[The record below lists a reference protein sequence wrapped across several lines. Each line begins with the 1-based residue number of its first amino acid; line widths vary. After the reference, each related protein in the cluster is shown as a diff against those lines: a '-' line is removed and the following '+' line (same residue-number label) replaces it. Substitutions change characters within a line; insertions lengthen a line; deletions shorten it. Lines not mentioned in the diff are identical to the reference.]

1 MEIPIINRINDFE
14 DAISYLNYPSRVY
27 EFSGVQKFY
36 ETHRLLKWGALIL
49 ALLASLSAILINK
62 LKVLIIRRRQSL
74 PSQAL
79 LYDTDFD
86 IDSDSD
92 IDSSSDSDDESE
104 DEEPST
110 SHSRQ
115 QVGEFFRVRGS
126 GSGSGSGS
134 SHFVGDEWE
143 EDGHFSS
150 GKSVVKLWENLTL
163 GFGFDVD
170 ESDGVLN
177 GYCDVNKGTNIAS
190 IFRGEGGF
198 QAISAPFSSPAV
210 VTSAGVDLSSRR
222 VVVGA
227 WDTRLCCRAPAI
239 VTEWRPKQLDDGVEK
254 VYIRGD
260 VKGKLTVGDM
270 RMVISSLRNLT
281 ECEGDILVGC

>member
-14 DAISYLNYPSRVY
+14 DAISSLNYPSFISRVY
-27 EFSGVQKFY
+27 ELSGVQKFY

-49 ALLASLSAILINK
+49 ALLASLSAIINK
-62 LKVLIIRRRQSL
+62 LKVLIISRRQSL

-86 IDSDSD
+86 SDSD

-104 DEEPST
+104 YEEPST

-126 GSGSGSGS
+126 GSG
-134 SHFVGDEWE
+134 HFVGDEWE
-143 EDGHFSS
+143 EDGHFTS

-177 GYCDVNKGTNIAS
+177 GYCDVNNGTNIAS

-198 QAISAPFSSPAV
+198 QAISAPFTSPAV
-210 VTSAGVDLSSRR
+210 VISAGVDLPSRR

-227 WDTRLCCRAPAI
+227 WDTRLCCRVPAI
-239 VTEWRPKQLDDGVEK
+239 VTEWRPEQLDDGVEN
-254 VYIRGD
+254 VYIRGN
-260 VKGKLTVGDM
+260 VNGKLTVGDM
-270 RMVISSLRNLT
+270 RMVISSLRNLK

>member
-1 MEIPIINRINDFE
+1 MEIPIINRINEFE
-14 DAISYLNYPSRVY
+14 DAITSLNHLSFISRIY
-27 EFSGVQKFY
+27 QLSGIQKFY
-36 ETHRLLKWGALIL
+36 ETHRFLKWGALIL
-49 ALLASLSAILINK
+49 ALLASLSPIINK
-62 LKVLIIRRRQSL
+62 LKVLIFIIRRRRRRRQSL
-74 PSQAL
+74 PSQTL

-86 IDSDSD
+86 IDSDS
-92 IDSSSDSDDESE
+92 SSDSDDESE
-104 DEEPST
+104 YEEPST

-115 QVGEFFRVRGS
+115 QVGELFRVRGT
-126 GSGSGSGS
+126 GS
-134 SHFVGDEWE
+134 DEWE
-143 EDGHFSS
+143 EDGYFTS
-150 GKSVVKLWENLTL
+150 GKRVVKLWENLTL
-163 GFGFDVD
+163 GLGFDVD

-177 GYCDVNKGTNIAS
+177 GYCDVNKGMNIAS

-210 VTSAGVDLSSRR
+210 VISAGVDLSSRR

-227 WDTRLCCRAPAI
+227 WDTRLCCRVPAI

-260 VKGKLTVGDM
+260 VNGKLTVGDM

-281 ECEGDILVGC
+281 ECEGDFLVGC